1 MAHQHNE
8 ANQCHSL
15 WFMLENTGQKTNEK
29 YKHNTQTKHN
39 PEKRTT
45 KTQQNKTSLVQSLI
59 TTRGQERDG
68 HLQRSRSHMGAT
80 ELVNWIKTLL
90 VSEFHRRP
98 VN

>member
-39 PEKRTT
+39 PET
-45 KTQQNKTSLVQSLI
+45 
-59 TTRGQERDG
+59 
-68 HLQRSRSHMGAT
+68 
-80 ELVNWIKTLL
+80 
-90 VSEFHRRP
+90 
-98 VN
+98 